1 MALEPGIHFPSPAAS
16 VACPRFLHLT
26 SPLPGQPAPTP
37 RLQVVVSPAG
47 MPGGGA
53 SGQQSAHSLP
63 GCAGHSRVP
72 PPRSWRGAVGPSE
85 TCGGVR
91 EAGLALGR
99 VPAGLLHPKSQ
110 PSMRGSERV
119 QESGRHH
126 PSLISSSSARRLQR
140 PRTLG
145 DPPQDACDQPPAAPR
160 SPAPQAPASER
171 QSFQLHPLLF
181 PPLWD
186 QRCVGRCPQRHSYS
200 WFLTLGT
207 HSTTAGEG
215 TPSFFHS

>member
-1 MALEPGIHFPSPAAS
+1 
-16 VACPRFLHLT
+16 
-26 SPLPGQPAPTP
+26 
-37 RLQVVVSPAG
+37 

-72 PPRSWRGAVGPSE
+72 PPAAGEERWVLRRLG
-85 TCGGVR
+85 GGVR

-99 VPAGLLHPKSQ
+99 VLAGLLHPKSQ
-110 PSMRGSERV
+110 PSVRGSERV
-119 QESGRHH
+119 QESQRHH
-126 PSLISSSSARRLQR
+126 PSLISSSSARRRSGPGRSGTL
-140 PRTLG
+140 PRMPVTN
-145 DPPQDACDQPPAAPR
+145 PQPPPR

-171 QSFQLHPLLF
+171 QTFQLHPLLF

-200 WFLTLGT
+200 WFLTLRT

>member
-72 PPRSWRGAVGPSE
+72 PPAAGEERWVLRRHVGGCVRRASPWGGCQPASSTPRASQVCEGASVCRRAGGTIPASFPALLQDGCSGPGRSG
-85 TCGGVR
+85 T
-91 EAGLALGR
+91 L
-99 VPAGLLHPKSQ
+99 
-110 PSMRGSERV
+110 
-119 QESGRHH
+119 
-126 PSLISSSSARRLQR
+126 
-140 PRTLG
+140 PRMPVTN
-145 DPPQDACDQPPAAPR
+145 PQPPHAHQPHRHQPR
-160 SPAPQAPASER
+160 NGKVSNFTPC
-171 QSFQLHPLLF
+171 SFLPFGTRDAWGGALRDTHT
-181 PPLWD
+181 
-186 QRCVGRCPQRHSYS
+186 VGS
-200 WFLTLGT
+200 
-207 HSTTAGEG
+207 
-215 TPSFFHS
+215 